1 MQQAKTFH
9 AVTVSVYG
17 TLKVSL
23 SKPLPKHRYWL
34 LKQLCKP
41 YYSWRNHPNGK
52 FAPQIP
58 LYFLILTPFFYKFYT
73 PHGLQN
79 KITHLADQLFLQTKV
94 LIQTIFEGIYNNK
107 QIIPSPNYKT
117 AGAVFKYPLSFS
129 LAKIPVL
136 TICTHILIF
145 IIKTGNK
152 RYSTIKYLRYP
163 LL

>member
-1 MQQAKTFH
+1 MAQSSKREICATN
-9 AVTVSVYG
+9 T
-17 TLKVSL
+17 SL
-23 SKPLPKHRYWL
+23 LPYL
-34 LKQLCKP
+34 NP
-41 YYSWRNHPNGK
+41 
-52 FAPQIP
+52 I
-58 LYFLILTPFFYKFYT
+58 FYKFYT

-129 LAKIPVL
+129 LAKILVL

-145 IIKTGNK
+145 IIKQGTNGIPPSN
-152 RYSTIKYLRYP
+152 T
-163 LL
+163 

>member
-1 MQQAKTFH
+1 MTQSSKREICATN
-9 AVTVSVYG
+9 T
-17 TLKVSL
+17 SL
-23 SKPLPKHRYWL
+23 LPYL
-34 LKQLCKP
+34 NP
-41 YYSWRNHPNGK
+41 
-52 FAPQIP
+52 I
-58 LYFLILTPFFYKFYT
+58 FYKFYT

-79 KITHLADQLFLQTKV
+79 KITHLADQLFLQKKV

>member
-1 MQQAKTFH
+1 MAQSSKREICATN
-9 AVTVSVYG
+9 T
-17 TLKVSL
+17 SL
-23 SKPLPKHRYWL
+23 R
-34 LKQLCKP
+34 P
-41 YYSWRNHPNGK
+41 YLNP
-52 FAPQIP
+52 I
-58 LYFLILTPFFYKFYT
+58 
-73 PHGLQN
+73 
-79 KITHLADQLFLQTKV
+79 FLQILYATRSTEQNYTSSRPTLSSNES

>member
-1 MQQAKTFH
+1 MAQSSKREICATN
-9 AVTVSVYG
+9 T
-17 TLKVSL
+17 SL
-23 SKPLPKHRYWL
+23 R
-34 LKQLCKP
+34 P
-41 YYSWRNHPNGK
+41 YLNP
-52 FAPQIP
+52 I
-58 LYFLILTPFFYKFYT
+58 
-73 PHGLQN
+73 
-79 KITHLADQLFLQTKV
+79 FLQILYATRSTEQNYTSSRPT
-94 LIQTIFEGIYNNK
+94 LSIFEGIYNNK